1 MRLNLWTPV
10 LLSVYRAAPF
20 CGLQPAPALPVG
32 ICPSGTLLQCTL
44 CTTTEYSLRISGGSG
59 LPRSPSASAMPCSGR
74 CQAGGAGRNRGRL
87 GRMEWG
93 SGGCS
98 SITASGTNCCNSLL
112 GCVSG
117 RAALEPGGRTAC
129 LHESVT
135 ACVSSRP
142 VRSAAVV
149 RDSTKPRVSR
159 RCAWLDDFFHA
170 HRY

>member
-59 LPRSPSASAMPCSGR
+59 LPRSPSASDAVLWALPSR
-74 CQAGGAGRNRGRL
+74 GRNRGRL
-87 GRMEWG
+87 GRIEWG

-135 ACVSSRP
+135 ACVHEGRRHAQSGRPPSFVTARSRA
-142 VRSAAVV
+142 SEGVV
-149 RDSTKPRVSR
+149 
-159 RCAWLDDFFHA
+159 LG
-170 HRY
+170 